1 MINGMSKH
9 LYISNLGLLAQS
21 EYFCRGLP
29 IELEYTQKL
38 GPPAA
43 PLNPP
48 PGPPWGSKKISG
60 GFRHLVRSNPCHLAQ
75 ETSQNHIFWTF
86 VPPSVLKWRA
96 VQGCNWSA
104 TKKNQRFS
112 TPKKSKHQG
121 AVSESK
127 HYLPWQKA
135 FRILHSIKWP
145 TRSGFLEHAIKIRPQ
160 FTLYCPSLCFC

>member
-1 MINGMSKH
+1 MKKKKH
-9 LYISNLGLLAQS
+9 QTFSFSLFVLAFWFFFVLFFHVVCKVS
-21 EYFCRGLP
+21 FNRW
-29 IELEYTQKL
+29 TVK
-38 GPPAA
+38 
-43 PLNPP
+43 
-48 PGPPWGSKKISG
+48 
-60 GFRHLVRSNPCHLAQ
+60 HLAQ
-75 ETSQNHIFWTF
+75 ASLTELTFLEKCRILFCCTSWISVPNELFPIQYVTSPSRETSEFCIQ
-86 VPPSVLKWRA
+86 LKY
-96 VQGCNWSA
+96 NWSA

-145 TRSGFLEHAIKIRPQ
+145 TRSGFLEHAIKIRPR

>member
-48 PGPPWGSKKISG
+48 PWPSG
-60 GFRHLVRSNPCHLAQ
+60 GQKNFWGGL
-75 ETSQNHIFWTF
+75 ETS
-86 VPPSVLKWRA
+86 S
-96 VQGCNWSA
+96 
-104 TKKNQRFS
+104 
-112 TPKKSKHQG
+112 
-121 AVSESK
+121 
-127 HYLPWQKA
+127 
-135 FRILHSIKWP
+135 
-145 TRSGFLEHAIKIRPQ
+145 
-160 FTLYCPSLCFC
+160 

>member
-1 MINGMSKH
+1 MTSQYSSICSDFAMKGKSRMDRYPGPCSRQVPNMFKLTKIGPPMINGMSKH

-75 ETSQNHIFWTF
+75 ETSQNHHLGLLS
-86 VPPSVLKWRA
+86 PP
-96 VQGCNWSA
+96 
-104 TKKNQRFS
+104 
-112 TPKKSKHQG
+112 
-121 AVSESK
+121 
-127 HYLPWQKA
+127 
-135 FRILHSIKWP
+135 
-145 TRSGFLEHAIKIRPQ
+145 PQ
-160 FTLYCPSLCFC
+160 Y